1 MKMATLTYDKDINHQ
16 GDGSPLMREFAPSIE
31 KPSKTWYVWVG
42 VLAFLVL
49 FGMYAL
55 IRQIQEGQIITGM
68 RDNAVWGIYTAN
80 FVFFMGLSYAGALVS
95 CTFQLLRVKWGKP
108 LLRMAELLTVSSLIV
123 GAPFILFCLG
133 RLDKIHYLF
142 IYGRIQSPI
151 TWDVIAITTD
161 LIFCVAF
168 LYFTHIRDFAKL
180 RDMPDL
186 NVAPWR
192 KKMYRILA
200 LDYRGLPLQ
209 KKYLHQAHDIM
220 AAIIIPTAIIA
231 YSLLSWLFGM
241 SLRPGWHSTIFGP
254 YFVIT
259 AVYSGIALMIV
270 IMWIYRKMR
279 KLEAYITNQ
288 HFNFMAFGLL
298 IMSFFYAYFSFSE
311 YITEWYNLTE
321 TNAKLLAKF
330 FDFVQF
336 AWPALIHIFFAIVIP
351 IIVIGLPWFRS
362 ITSVTIVSALVVIGL
377 WIKRYLIVVP
387 TLETPFIPIQ
397 DVREEWVSYSP
408 TWVELALT
416 VAGIALMILI
426 FVVASRIA
434 PIIPVSEV
442 EDKEDTDKPI
452 LKFKTQGT

>member
-1 MKMATLTYDKDINHQ
+1 MNSENNTSNLIK
-16 GDGSPLMREFAPSIE
+16 EFIPSVE
-31 KPSKTWYVWVG
+31 RPSTVWYIWVG
-42 VLAFLVL
+42 VLTAFVL
-49 FGMYAL
+49 LGIFAL
-55 IRQIQEGQIITGM
+55 IKQIQVGQVITGM

-80 FVFFMGLSYAGALVS
+80 FVFFMGLSYAGALIS
-95 CTFQLLRVKWGKP
+95 CSLQLLRIQWGKP
-108 LLRMAELLTVSSLIV
+108 LLRIAELITVSSLIV

-133 RLDKIHYLF
+133 RLDRIHFLF
-142 IYGRIQSPI
+142 TFGRIQSPI
-151 TWDVIAITTD
+151 TWDVIAIVTD
-161 LIFCVAF
+161 LVFCIAF

-180 RDMPDL
+180 RDYPNL

-192 KKMYRILA
+192 KKMYRFLA
-200 LDYRGLPLQ
+200 LDYRGTPLQ

-259 AVYSGIALMIV
+259 ATYSGLALLIV
-270 IMWIYRKMR
+270 VMWIYRKLR
-279 KLEAYITNQ
+279 KLENFLLNK
-288 HFNFMAFGLL
+288 HFNYLAFGLV
-298 IMSFFYAYFSFSE
+298 IMALFYGYFSFSE

-321 TNAKLLAKF
+321 TNAKLLSKF
-330 FDFVQF
+330 FDFSQYAGLAF
-336 AWPALIHIFFAIVIP
+336 IHIALSIIIP

-362 ITSVTIVSALVVIGL
+362 INSVTFVSVLVIIGL

-397 DVREEWVSYSP
+397 DIREDWVRYSP

-416 VAGIALMILI
+416 LAGIALMILI
-426 FVVASRIA
+426 FVIASRIA
-434 PIIPVSEV
+434 PIIPVAEV
-442 EDKEDTDKPI
+442 EDKYDASKPV
-452 LKFKTQGT
+452 LLFKTQGK